1 LKSSAILFELAWKL
15 SKDNLDLLW
24 WAIVGVTEQL
34 VLNKV
39 ESHQFVLEAG
49 ALQTHM
55 LRLSHQQD
63 TNDPG
68 SLIKVTFEKEYLFFN
83 SI

>member
-68 SLIKVTFEKEYLFFN
+68 SLIKVTFEKEYLFFYSN
-83 SI
+83 